1 MLRRPGGK
9 LASRRSCFSLADWL
23 SPRNVGYNENVIV
36 RLPVIPVPLRPPDDE
51 ILLSLEKA
59 FTTIYDRAAYDLSID
74 YTAAP
79 PPPALSQAERT
90 WMSEQLS
97 EFFE

>member
-1 MLRRPGGK
+1 M
-9 LASRRSCFSLADWL
+9 
-23 SPRNVGYNENVIV
+23 
-36 RLPVIPVPLRPPDDE
+36 IPIPLRPPDDE

-74 YTAAP
+74 YTADP
-79 PPPALSQAERT
+79 PAPALSQADRS
-90 WMSEQLS
+90 WMCEQLS